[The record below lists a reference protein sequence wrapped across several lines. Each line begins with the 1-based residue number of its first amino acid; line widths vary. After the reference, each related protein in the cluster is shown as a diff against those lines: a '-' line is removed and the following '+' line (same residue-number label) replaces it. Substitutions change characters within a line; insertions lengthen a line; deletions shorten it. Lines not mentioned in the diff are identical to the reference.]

1 MARPTML
8 TTVRHARIV
17 ELLREGVPFTTACRE
32 VGVSASAGYEW
43 LYRGWGTHPDRPPKL
58 AYVAFARDVDAVFPG
73 GFTERH
79 QDEDEFAQLPEFPES
94 VEGFADVQSSDGTE
108 SGRDREN
115 GGETVGGPGT
125 SRHVQAHEPFAEG
138 FCEFRQ
144 SVTRASAESPQNRSE
159 TGEAPP
165 AKASES
171 QRNAEFA
178 EVTEPGKSDTQ
189 RDRARAREK
198 NGDTEPRHAPM
209 PWLSQ
214 RSRSELSILDI
225 EF

>member
-8 TTVRHARIV
+8 TRARHERIIT
-17 ELLREGVPFTTACRE
+17 LLRDGFPFATACRA

-43 LYRGWGTHPDRPPKL
+43 LYRGWGTHPDRPPT
-58 AYVAFARDVDAVFPG
+58 AVYVAFARAVDAVFPG
-73 GFTERH
+73 GFAARH
-79 QDEDEFAQLPEFPES
+79 EDEFVEAQS
-94 VEGFADVQSSDGTE
+94 NDGTE

-115 GGETVGGPGT
+115 GGETVVRSFAELAGNGSETARIAPGT
-125 SRHVQAHEPFAEG
+125 SRHVQAHEAFAEP
-138 FCEFRQ
+138 E
-144 SVTRASAESPQNRSE
+144 NRWE
-159 TGEAPP
+159 TGEA
-165 AKASES
+165 AAFSEFPES
-171 QRNAEFA
+171 GEGFA

-189 RDRARAREK
+189 RDRARAREE

-214 RSRSELSILDI
+214 RSRERSILDI